1 MKGQL
6 SIKNEKQT
14 KFTAKNIA
22 MNYNNRGFASVEKIK
37 TVLNSLK
44 EQENLRS
51 LKQLDQQKIE
61 NFVKNLKQKVES
73 GSLTAS
79 TAQNYASALNTIIDY
94 TNYVNNANLG
104 HISAAEAG
112 IHDTVQHTDKSISEV
127 EISEIKENLANEGKE
142 NLALAVELQENF
154 GLRFRESIGL
164 NIETAKEA
172 LKTGVLSVGREDW
185 TKNGREREISITTAE
200 QKTILEK
207 VIENIQNRE
216 VVNLAGGKNAR
227 DFSTIKEAYQEA
239 YKEGLKFHSVRHTWA
254 QQEYSKGWEQRG
266 FQGIQAPVKFET
278 KEAFRENLQE
288 KTGLNIS
295 EAREIDREIRQE
307 ISEQLGHSR
316 LDITH
321 TYLGIF

>member
-14 KFTAKNIA
+14 NFVAKNIA
-22 MNYNNRGFASVEKIK
+22 INFNSRGFASVEKIK

-44 EQENLRS
+44 EQEGIKS

-61 NFVKNLKQKVES
+61 NFVANLKERVES

-79 TAQNYASALNTIIDY
+79 SAQNYASALNTIIDY

-112 IHDTVQHTDKSISEV
+112 IHDTVQHIDRSISV
-127 EISEIKENLANEGKE
+127 EEIFEIKENLINEGKE
-142 NLALAVELQENF
+142 NIALAVELQENF

-172 LKTGVLSVGREDW
+172 LKTGILSVGREDW
-185 TKNGREREISITTAE
+185 TKNGREREILITTEQQRAVLGKVAE
-200 QKTILEK
+200 NLQS
-207 VIENIQNRE
+207 RE
-216 VVNLAGGKNAR
+216 VVNLAGAKDSK
-227 DFSTIKEAYQEA
+227 DFSPIKETYQQAYRENI
-239 YKEGLKFHSVRHTWA
+239 KFHSIRHTWA

-266 FQGIQAPVKFET
+266 FQGIQAPIKFET

-288 KTGLNIS
+288 KTGLSTS

-316 LDITH
+316 LDVTN
-321 TYLGIF
+321 TYLGVF